1 MKYVVLLL
9 TFLVF
14 PLSALHATEAQ
25 QKQAMELVDKAI
37 EHYKKVGFDE
47 AKKSFED
54 KNGAFVDGQWYV
66 IIFTKEG
73 IFKTHAH
80 NQKLVDN
87 PRLPA
92 LKDVNGRVILD
103 EMVNAGVQTLMVAGL
118 NISGVTLKQK
128 NYQQNG
134 LLCASMIITCS
145 VLAITNNNF
154 QSL

>member
-1 MKYVVLLL
+1 MKYVALLL
-9 TFLVF
+9 TFLIF
-14 PLSALHATEAQ
+14 PFSALHATEAQ
-25 QKQAMELVDKAI
+25 QKQAAELVDKAI

-80 NQKLVDN
+80 NPKLVDN

-103 EMVNAGVQTLMVAGL
+103 EMVNAGVQNPDGGWAEYIWSNPETKKLSTKRTFVREHDNYL
-118 NISGVTLKQK
+118 FGVG
-128 NYQQNG
+128 YYE
-134 LLCASMIITCS
+134 
-145 VLAITNNNF
+145 
-154 QSL
+154 